1 MSEQN
6 NGVNENSIIFPI
18 ELDPFPFHSSA
29 TRNING
35 KLHIFTENK
44 DSSKSQVSQEV
55 KENKLVEIGQTDD
68 KGNNSYR
75 YRLLVIDSYSKY
87 LTK

>member
-44 DSSKSQVSQEV
+44 DSYKSQVSQEV

-75 YRLLVIDSYSKY
+75 YRLLVIDSYSK
-87 LTK
+87 